1 VRVVLCDDDR
11 VLVPMVESLLTRL
24 GHELVGEAD
33 DTATAAQLVIAAH
46 PDAVIVDPALGYNTD
61 FDVIEAAIEVG
72 AATVVFTH
80 TADEAQM
87 SHYAVRPTVV
97 PKPDLVELEH
107 VIDLLAAGGEPGA
120 GVGGGERR
128 RRPGRAA
135 EGPPPTGL
143 ADAQAFFE
151 AINAAQP
158 GDALVAVDVAAQDR
172 AAGADVVARLL
183 VGLVRDSDRLLAS
196 STMIRL
202 FLPAAEQEGVES
214 VVRRLAKQV
223 DVPAGTRVT
232 SVLVA
237 PGEEPVDA
245 FERLRSGGDHHDL
258 DAHRPG

>member
-1 VRVVLCDDDR
+1 VRFVLCDDDR
-11 VLVPMVESLLTRL
+11 MLVPMVEGLLTRL
-24 GHELVGEAD
+24 GHEIVGEAD
-33 DTATAAQLVIAAH
+33 DTATAAQLVIAAR

-80 TADEAQM
+80 TADEAHM
-87 SHYAVRPTVV
+87 TSYRVRPTVV
-97 PKPDLVELEH
+97 PKPDIVELER
-107 VIDLLAAGGEPGA
+107 VIGHLAAGGEPGA
-120 GVGGGERR
+120 GDGGERR

-135 EGPPPTGL
+135 AGPPPTGL

-151 AINAAQP
+151 ALNAAQP
-158 GDALVAVDVAAQDR
+158 GDALVAVDVAAPDR
-172 AAGADVVARLL
+172 APDSDLIARLL
-183 VGLVRDSDRLLAS
+183 VGLVRESDRLLAS

-214 VVRRLAKQV
+214 VIRRLARHA
-223 DVPAGTRVT
+223 DVPPGTRVR

-237 PGEEPVDA
+237 PDEEPVDA
-245 FERLRSGGDHHDL
+245 FERLKSGGEHHDL